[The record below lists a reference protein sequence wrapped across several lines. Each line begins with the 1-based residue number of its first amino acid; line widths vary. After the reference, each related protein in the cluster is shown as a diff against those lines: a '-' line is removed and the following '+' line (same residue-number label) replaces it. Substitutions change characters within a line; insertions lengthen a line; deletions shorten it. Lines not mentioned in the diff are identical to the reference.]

1 MTLKEMYGCKYI
13 NTETELFPLQKWY
26 NMLLDKSVE
35 ELSISDVLKMI
46 RQNEFIDIAIA
57 KSIDFL
63 KQNPFAGELYEGELF
78 EKISHISDNEILKY
92 HDDLQQIISRGLV
105 QNETYDW
112 ITEDER
118 REFRKML
125 NNCNQRIINIH

>member
-13 NTETELFPLQKWY
+13 NAETELFPLQKWY

-63 KQNPFAGELYEGELF
+63 KQNPFAGELYEGELLD
-78 EKISHISDNEILKY
+78 KISHINVDEILK
-92 HDDLQQIISRGLV
+92 HRNDLQQIISDGLT

-118 REFRKML
+118 EEFRKLL
-125 NNCNQRIINIH
+125 NGFNQRILNM